1 MFGSLTSYCHC
12 CLSSFSLSKY
22 KAVLEY
28 SDDSDDISD
37 GIDKCLRHF
46 DLLRTHRDWKDYDNV
61 FAVVLTNLKHAAYTG
76 GENNSDGSSND
87 NSDGKIV
94 DAPKG
99 PAMARRSTTA
109 AAAAAAKDD
118 ADADADADAD
128 DTPCP
133 SKPESAVSSTSTYL
147 VIKEGGDDDTDEDE
161 QRSLSLLND
170 LRNKLPYLYLHL
182 HDLDVAVENK
192 SIESIYWERRLSEL
206 SKFEYT
212 ISQKYLWS
220 KIDREFYTQKFID
233 DERSVYHISNPNETI
248 RFFCGF
254 DPYRCQNQHVD
265 GGDDDSGAIT
275 SYIPGGS
282 AGVEAGGN
290 NSALKIFLY
299 SRQSGR
305 LIKVQNDPRYVLLMF
320 LLFFGIFVQYNV
332 NERIR

>member
-76 GENNSDGSSND
+76 EENNSDGSNND
-87 NSDGKIV
+87 NSGEKIV

-109 AAAAAAKDD
+109 AAAAAKDD
-118 ADADADADAD
+118 AAADAD

-133 SKPESAVSSTSTYL
+133 SKPESASSSASTYL
-147 VIKEGGDDDTDEDE
+147 VIKEGGDDDADEDE

-182 HDLDVAVENK
+182 HDLDVAVENN
-192 SIESIYWERRLSEL
+192 SIESVYWLSL
-206 SKFEYT
+206 
-212 ISQKYLWS
+212 I
-220 KIDREFYTQKFID
+220 
-233 DERSVYHISNPNETI
+233 HI
-248 RFFCGF
+248 
-254 DPYRCQNQHVD
+254 
-265 GGDDDSGAIT
+265 
-275 SYIPGGS
+275 
-282 AGVEAGGN
+282 
-290 NSALKIFLY
+290 
-299 SRQSGR
+299 
-305 LIKVQNDPRYVLLMF
+305 
-320 LLFFGIFVQYNV
+320 
-332 NERIR
+332 

>member
-1 MFGSLTSYCHC
+1 M
-12 CLSSFSLSKY
+12 
-22 KAVLEY
+22 
-28 SDDSDDISD
+28 
-37 GIDKCLRHF
+37 RHF

-76 GENNSDGSSND
+76 EENNSDGSNND
-87 NSDGKIV
+87 NSDEKIV

-109 AAAAAAKDD
+109 AAAKDD
-118 ADADADADAD
+118 AAADAD

-133 SKPESAVSSTSTYL
+133 SKPESASSSASTYL
-147 VIKEGGDDDTDEDE
+147 VIKEGGDDDADEDE

-254 DPYRCQNQHVD
+254 DPYRCQNQHGD
-265 GGDDDSGAIT
+265 GDDDDSGAIT
-275 SYIPGGS
+275 SYIPGGC
-282 AGVEAGGN
+282 AGFAASGN
-290 NSALKIFLY
+290 NSALKIFLH

-320 LLFFGIFVQYNV
+320 LLFFSIFV
-332 NERIR
+332 

>member
-1 MFGSLTSYCHC
+1 M
-12 CLSSFSLSKY
+12 
-22 KAVLEY
+22 
-28 SDDSDDISD
+28 
-37 GIDKCLRHF
+37 RHF

-109 AAAAAAKDD
+109 AAAKDD
-118 ADADADADAD
+118 AAADAD

-133 SKPESAVSSTSTYL
+133 SKPESASSSASTYL
-147 VIKEGGDDDTDEDE
+147 VIKEGGDDDADEDE

-182 HDLDVAVENK
+182 HDLDVAVENN
-192 SIESIYWERRLSEL
+192 SIESVYWERRLSEL

-212 ISQKYLWS
+212 ISQKHLWS
-220 KIDREFYTQKFID
+220 KVNKEFYTQKFID

-265 GGDDDSGAIT
+265 DDDDDGGAIT

-282 AGVEAGGN
+282 AGFAAGGN
-290 NSALKIFLY
+290 NAALKIFLY

-305 LIKVQNDPRYVLLMF
+305 LIKAQNDPRYVLLMF
-320 LLFFGIFVQYNV
+320 CYFFSIFV
-332 NERIR
+332 

>member
-109 AAAAAAKDD
+109 AAAAAAKD
-118 ADADADADAD
+118 DADADADAD